1 MGSHAIHLDRRSNHN
16 PLAGARGHVFSASVD
31 TAPPAGHGFGVDK
44 KPPKVEEP
52 QAPYLSKQ
60 PEKEKS
66 AVRYATAAQTKQSMD
81 KVFRVHKE
89 LLRKLAQ

>member
-1 MGSHAIHLDRRSNHN
+1 M
-16 PLAGARGHVFSASVD
+16 
-31 TAPPAGHGFGVDK
+31 DK
-44 KPPKVEEP
+44 KPHKVEEP

-66 AVRYATAAQTKQSMD
+66 AVRYATPAQTKQSMD

>member
-1 MGSHAIHLDRRSNHN
+1 M
-16 PLAGARGHVFSASVD
+16 
-31 TAPPAGHGFGVDK
+31 DK